1 MQIIKSKIDQ
11 AGRILVPA
19 SQRQLL
25 HLTPGQDVILQVEEG
40 ELRIRSFKESAKHA
54 RDLVKKYNSK
64 NLDLVDLLF
73 QARKEDKSRG

>member
-1 MQIIKSKIDQ
+1 MQIIKSKVDQ

-19 SQRQLL
+19 SHRQLL
-25 HLTPGQDVILQVEEG
+25 HLTPGQDIILQVEEG

-64 NLDLVDLLF
+64 NQDLVALLF
-73 QARKEDKSRG
+73 QARNEDNSRD